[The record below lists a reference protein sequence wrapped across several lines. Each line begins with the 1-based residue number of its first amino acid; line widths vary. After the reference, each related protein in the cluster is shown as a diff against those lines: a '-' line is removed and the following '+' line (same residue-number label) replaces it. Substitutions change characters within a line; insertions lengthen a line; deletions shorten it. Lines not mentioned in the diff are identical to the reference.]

1 MIQSDR
7 IHFSWNAAKG
17 CVEFGKCCVEQMGM
31 TDSTL
36 AAFKRPFAAMAIWA
50 EHLYACPKMK
60 FPTKKIELQVENY
73 LRWD

>member
-1 MIQSDR
+1 
-7 IHFSWNAAKG
+7 
-17 CVEFGKCCVEQMGM
+17 VEQMGM

-36 AAFKRPFAAMAIWA
+36 AAFKRPFAAMANWA

-73 LRWD
+73 LL